1 MNVKV
6 CVSAGPL
13 TTGRSK
19 TKGREK
25 MRGNRVVWLLAICC
39 FMLSCSQQFILGVP
53 DRIAAS
59 TGVTLTE
66 VGQLVT
72 AFGLASALGTPAI
85 LVLTSR
91 WAQRSQLVLGLA
103 LMGLGMLVMGCTSSY
118 AVLLAARVAMG
129 AGNGVFTATA
139 TAMATRIAEP
149 GHEGSAL
156 SNVMLGFSLSQV
168 LAMPLARSL
177 VIYVDWHWFY
187 LVLGFFAF
195 GAVIALSRLLPGN
208 VAASAQAS
216 LRERFAPLAN
226 PVVAVAVV
234 VMMVMNTGFAVFYT
248 YVTPFLESVFGPQG
262 HAVSTVLLAA
272 GLMSIVGSKG
282 SGWVSDRFGC
292 TTTIPIALSLQGLCL
307 LAVGLLYNAPVA
319 LAVALC
325 LWVIFDWSF
334 VPAQN
339 LLLTRIAGSS
349 APMAIALSGSGM
361 QLGSALG
368 SAMGGTIILDAPL
381 SVLPFVAAGCVGC
394 AFVVELFVLRGI
406 RPNRRAVKEVAET

>member
-1 MNVKV
+1 M
-6 CVSAGPL
+6 
-13 TTGRSK
+13 TGRVR

-59 TGVTLTE
+59 AGVTLTE

-72 AFGLASALGTPAI
+72 VFGLSSALGTPAI

-91 WAQRSQLVLGLA
+91 WTQRSQLVLGLA
-103 LMGLGMLVMGCTSSY
+103 LMGLGMLVMGSTSNY

-139 TAMATRIAEP
+139 TAMATKLAKP

-156 SNVMLGFSLSQV
+156 SNVMLGFSLAQV
-168 LAMPLARSL
+168 LAMPMARTF
-177 VIYVDWHWFY
+177 VVYGDWHWFY
-187 LVLGFFAF
+187 LALGVFAF
-195 GAVIALSRLLPGN
+195 GAAIALSRFLPGN

-226 PVVAVAVV
+226 PVVAVAIV
-234 VMMVMNTGFAVFYT
+234 VMMVMNTGFATFYT
-248 YVTPFLESVFGPQG
+248 YVTPFLESVFGSQG
-262 HAVSTVLLAA
+262 HAVSTVLLIA
-272 GLMSIVGSKG
+272 GSMSIVGSKG

-307 LAVGLLYNAPVA
+307 LAVGLLFNAPVA

-325 LWVIFDWSF
+325 LWVVFDWSF

>member
-1 MNVKV
+1 M
-6 CVSAGPL
+6 
-13 TTGRSK
+13 TGRVR

-25 MRGNRVVWLLAICC
+25 MRGNRGVWLLAICC

-59 TGVTLTE
+59 AGVTLTE

-72 AFGLASALGTPAI
+72 VFGLSSALGTPAI

-91 WAQRSQLVLGLA
+91 WTQRSQLVLGLA
-103 LMGLGMLVMGCTSSY
+103 LMGLGMLVMGSTSNY

-139 TAMATRIAEP
+139 TAMATKLAKP

-156 SNVMLGFSLSQV
+156 SNVMLGFSLAQV
-168 LAMPLARSL
+168 LAMPMARTF
-177 VIYVDWHWFY
+177 VVYGDWHWFY
-187 LVLGFFAF
+187 LALGVFAF
-195 GAVIALSRLLPGN
+195 GAAIALSRFLPGN

-226 PVVAVAVV
+226 PVVAVAIV
-234 VMMVMNTGFAVFYT
+234 VMMVMNTGFATFYT
-248 YVTPFLESVFGPQG
+248 YVTPFLESVFGSQG
-262 HAVSTVLLAA
+262 HAVSTVLLIA
-272 GLMSIVGSKG
+272 GSMSIVGSKG

-307 LAVGLLYNAPVA
+307 LAVGLLFNAPVA

-325 LWVIFDWSF
+325 LWVVFDWSF

-394 AFVVELFVLRGI
+394 AFVLELFVLRGI

>member
-1 MNVKV
+1 
-6 CVSAGPL
+6 
-13 TTGRSK
+13 
-19 TKGREK
+19 

-59 TGVTLTE
+59 AGVTLTE

-72 AFGLASALGTPAI
+72 VFGLSSALGTPAI

-91 WAQRSQLVLGLA
+91 WTQRSQLVLGLA
-103 LMGLGMLVMGCTSSY
+103 LMGLGMLVMGSTSNY

-139 TAMATRIAEP
+139 TAMATKLAKP

-156 SNVMLGFSLSQV
+156 SNVMLGFSFAQV
-168 LAMPLARSL
+168 LAMPMARTF
-177 VIYVDWHWFY
+177 VVYGDWHWFY
-187 LVLGFFAF
+187 LALGVFAF
-195 GAVIALSRLLPGN
+195 GAAIALSRFLPGN
-208 VAASAQAS
+208 VTASAQAS

-226 PVVAVAVV
+226 PVVAVAIV
-234 VMMVMNTGFAVFYT
+234 VMMVMNTGFATFYT
-248 YVTPFLESVFGPQG
+248 YVTPFLESVFGSQG
-262 HAVSTVLLAA
+262 HAVSTVLLIA
-272 GLMSIVGSKG
+272 GSMSIVGSKG

-307 LAVGLLYNAPVA
+307 LAVGLLFNAPVA

-325 LWVIFDWSF
+325 LWVVFDWSF

-394 AFVVELFVLRGI
+394 AFVLELFVLRGI

>member
-1 MNVKV
+1 MAVWPPTGGCSRVK
-6 CVSAGPL
+6 GY
-13 TTGRSK
+13 G
-19 TKGREK
+19 E
-25 MRGNRVVWLLAICC
+25 MRGNRVVWLLATCC

-59 TGVTLTE
+59 AGVTLTE

-72 AFGLASALGTPAI
+72 VFGLSSALGTPAI

-91 WAQRSQLVLGLA
+91 WTQRSQLVLGLV
-103 LMGLGMLVMGCTSSY
+103 LMAAGMLVMGSTSSY
-118 AVLLAARVAMG
+118 AALLVARVAMG
-129 AGNGVFTATA
+129 AGNGTFTSTA
-139 TAMATRIAEP
+139 TAMATKLAEP

-168 LAMPLARSL
+168 LAMPMARTL
-177 VIYVDWHWFY
+177 VVYMDWHWFY
-187 LVLGFFAF
+187 LALGVFAS
-195 GAVIALSRLLPGN
+195 GVATALSRLLPGN
-208 VAASAQAS
+208 VAAGAQAS

-226 PVVAVAVV
+226 PVVAVAIV

-248 YVTPFLESVFGPQG
+248 YVTPFLESVFGPEG
-262 HAVSTVLLAA
+262 HAVSTVLLVA

-292 TTTIPIALSLQGLCL
+292 TTTIPIALSMQGVCL
-307 LAVGLLYNAPVA
+307 LAVGLLYNVPLA
-319 LAVALC
+319 LAAALC
-325 LWVIFDWSF
+325 LWVVFDWSF

-368 SAMGGTIILDAPL
+368 SAMGGAIILNAPL
-381 SVLPFVAAGCVGC
+381 AVLPFVAAGCVGC

>member
-1 MNVKV
+1 M
-6 CVSAGPL
+6 A
-13 TTGRSK
+13 GRSK
-19 TKGREK
+19 TKGYGE
-25 MRGNRVVWLLAICC
+25 MRGTRVVWLLAICC

-59 TGVTLTE
+59 AGVTLTE

-72 AFGLASALGTPAI
+72 VFGLSSALGTPAI

-91 WAQRSQLVLGLA
+91 WTQRSQLVLGLA
-103 LMGLGMLVMGCTSSY
+103 LMGLGMLVMGSTSNY

-139 TAMATRIAEP
+139 TAMATKLAKP

-156 SNVMLGFSLSQV
+156 SNVMLGFSLAQV
-168 LAMPLARSL
+168 LAMPMARTF
-177 VIYVDWHWFY
+177 VVYGDWHWFY
-187 LVLGFFAF
+187 LALGVFAF
-195 GAVIALSRLLPGN
+195 GAAIALSRFLPGN

-226 PVVAVAVV
+226 PVVAVAIV
-234 VMMVMNTGFAVFYT
+234 VMMVMNTGFATFYT
-248 YVTPFLESVFGPQG
+248 YVTPFLESVFGSQG
-262 HAVSTVLLAA
+262 HAVSTVLLIA
-272 GLMSIVGSKG
+272 GSMSIVGSKG

-307 LAVGLLYNAPVA
+307 LAVGLLFNAPVA

-325 LWVIFDWSF
+325 LWVVFDWSF

-394 AFVVELFVLRGI
+394 AFVLELFVLRGI

>member
-1 MNVKV
+1 M
-6 CVSAGPL
+6 A
-13 TTGRSK
+13 GRSK
-19 TKGREK
+19 TKGYGE

-59 TGVTLTE
+59 AGVTLTE

-72 AFGLASALGTPAI
+72 VFGLSSALGTPAI

-91 WAQRSQLVLGLA
+91 WTQRSQLVLGLA
-103 LMGLGMLVMGCTSSY
+103 LMGLGMLVMGSTSNY

-139 TAMATRIAEP
+139 TAMATKLAKP

-156 SNVMLGFSLSQV
+156 SNVMLGFSLAQV
-168 LAMPLARSL
+168 LAMPMARTF
-177 VIYVDWHWFY
+177 VVYGDWHWFY
-187 LVLGFFAF
+187 LALGVFAF
-195 GAVIALSRLLPGN
+195 GAAIALSRFLPGN

-226 PVVAVAVV
+226 PVVAVAIV
-234 VMMVMNTGFAVFYT
+234 VMMVMNTGFATFYT
-248 YVTPFLESVFGPQG
+248 YVTPFLESVFGSQG
-262 HAVSTVLLAA
+262 HAVSTVLLIA
-272 GLMSIVGSKG
+272 GSMSIVGSKG

-307 LAVGLLYNAPVA
+307 LAVGLLFNAPVA

-325 LWVIFDWSF
+325 LWVVFDWSF

-394 AFVVELFVLRGI
+394 AFVLELFVLRGI